1 MKALPLISW
10 PGGKTRHLKRLLPH
24 IPEGAGYVEAFA
36 GGCALLL
43 AKPKSRMEVV
53 NDVNGDLI
61 NVYRVAA
68 NHPDELARKLREMP
82 PASRAYIDQARQ
94 LLRTVG
100 CLTDIQRAALF
111 LHLNKTSFAG
121 SGTSLAIARAPSSAA
136 FMGTQALIQRVR
148 QFHERFNSVVI
159 ENVDY
164 ARLLKLYDHP
174 DNFMFLD
181 PPYGVSDVRNYDG
194 WGEEQLTQFRAEVAK
209 LQCRWIVT
217 LDDSPFNRDLFKDCD
232 VDFITTRNGSG
243 NQAKGPT
250 RHYGEMIIHSTGL
263 RKKPGKFSKLSA

>member
-43 AKPKSRMEVV
+43 AKPKSKMEVV

-61 NVYRVAA
+61 NLYRVAA
-68 NHPDELARKLREMP
+68 NHPEELSRKLSEMP
-82 PASRAYIDQARQ
+82 PASRVFIDQARQ

-121 SGTSLAIARAPSSAA
+121 SGTSLAIVRAPVGAA
-136 FMGTQALIQRVR
+136 FIGTQALIERVR
-148 QFHERFNSVVI
+148 SFHERFNSVVI
-159 ENVDY
+159 EQVDY
-164 ARLLKLYDHP
+164 ARLLKTYDHP
-174 DNFMFLD
+174 DNFIFLD
-181 PPYGVSDVRNYDG
+181 PPYGVSDVKNYDG
-194 WGEEQLTQFRAEVAK
+194 WGEEQLTQFRGEVAK
-209 LQCRWIVT
+209 LKSLWIVT
-217 LDDSPFNRDLFKDCD
+217 LDDSPFNRDLFEGCD
-232 VDFITTRNGSG
+232 IDLITTRNGSG
-243 NQAKGPT
+243 NQGIGLT
-250 RHYGEMIIHSTGL
+250 RHYGEMIIHSPGL
-263 RKKPGKFSKLSA
+263 RKKPTKFSKLSA